1 MTYERAGA
9 LRRCRVPSHASP
21 TSSRP
26 TTADPHA
33 VSVQYHE
40 NYVIGILDT
49 PEAAE
54 AAVRALT
61 RGAFLETEV
70 TLTCGVERADV
81 LRASSGRSGLIGR
94 VLQVVDRFGG
104 GGEEMDARHQYEQAL
119 RDGHLNVLVLAPTQE
134 RKRRAA
140 KILWRHGGHF
150 INFFGRLT
158 IEKLS

>member
-1 MTYERAGA
+1 MSKEKRG
-9 LRRCRVPSHASP
+9 
-21 TSSRP
+21 
-26 TTADPHA
+26 TTVADPHV

-40 NYVIGILDT
+40 NHVIGILDT

-61 RGAFLETEV
+61 GGGFLESEV
-70 TLTCGVERADV
+70 TVTCGVERADL
-81 LRASSGRSGLIGR
+81 LRGSTGRSGLIGR

-119 RDGHLNVLVLAPTQE
+119 RDGHLNVLVLAPTEE
-134 RKRRAA
+134 RKRLAA
-140 KILWRHGGHF
+140 DILRQHGGHF

-158 IEKLS
+158 VEKLT